1 MANDRATRAAWIAYG
16 LMSVCLLAYVV
27 SMIVRPAGE
36 SWPWLDNWGVA
47 VFNIFGSLLC
57 IARAAVSR
65 KGRTFPIVLGLG
77 LMAWA
82 LGDLALAVESIGGAS
97 PSTPSV
103 ADAFYLA
110 FYPITYVALMV
121 RLRAQVQRWTIAT
134 WLDGAVAGLGAA
146 ALCAAF
152 VFAGVMRSAGGG
164 TAAVATD
171 LAYPIGDLLLL
182 VMVVGGTAVLP
193 GRRKAGWLML
203 AAGYA
208 VVAIGDT
215 FNLFGSGIGATHT
228 GTVINGLAW
237 PASILV
243 VSASVWL
250 RPKPTDPHAHTRAP
264 GFVLPGIASLAAL
277 VILFV
282 GSLHHIDAAALALAV
297 ATLLAAGVRF
307 ALSLKSLRALT
318 EERHTQAITDQLTT
332 LGNRRGLF
340 EMLDALAEEQTT
352 GEAEPRSLAFLFV
365 DLNRFK
371 EVNDSFGHSVGDELL
386 RQLGER
392 LSGSLRDSDLLV
404 RLGGD
409 EFAVALLDADRD
421 YAVTVAERI
430 SARLE
435 APFVLG
441 AIRARISASIGI
453 AGMPTDATNAN
464 DLLRCAD
471 LAMYRAKLDGTPFA
485 IFQGGPDGDANR
497 TGLVEELRVAIDQRQ
512 LELHYQP
519 LIELSTGEL
528 AGFEALVR
536 WSHPRLGN
544 VPPVDF
550 LPLAEGADLMGPLT
564 EFVLGQAVTQCA
576 EWRAADRPVTVSVNI
591 STTSLLNPEFVGYV
605 KRLLEERQL
614 PPEALVL
621 EITETTAIADFN
633 RCKRS
638 IEDLRNLGLVV
649 SVDDFGAGFTS
660 LAYLSNLAVGELK
673 LDRSFITGLAT
684 ADDERDLA
692 LVRSTIDLAHA
703 LGLRVVAEGV
713 EDVAS
718 FELLAGLGCDLAQ
731 GYLISQA
738 KPASELAMGPYA
750 PQHRP
755 PAAASALLD
764 RAGVAEVLVEQRQD
778 PPPGILG

>member
-1 MANDRATRAAWIAYG
+1 MA
-16 LMSVCLLAYVV
+16 VCLFAYIV
-27 SMIVRPAGE
+27 SMIVRPASA
-36 SWPWLDNWGVA
+36 SWPLIDDWGVA
-47 VFNIFGSLLC
+47 LFNIVGALLC
-57 IARAAVSR
+57 MARAAVSP

-97 PSTPSV
+97 PATPSV

-110 FYPITYVALMV
+110 FYPITYVALML
-121 RLRAQVQRWTIAT
+121 RLRTQVTEWTT
-134 WLDGAVAGLGAA
+134 TLWLDGAVAGLGAA

-152 VFAGVMRSAGGG
+152 VFGGVLRSAGGG
-164 TAAVATD
+164 TAAVATN

-193 GRRKAGWLML
+193 GRRKAGWLLL

-228 GTVINGLAW
+228 GTVLNGLAW
-237 PASILV
+237 PACILL

-250 RPKPTDPHAHTRAP
+250 RPQPADPRAQKRAP

-282 GSLHHIDAAALALAV
+282 GSLHHIDTAALGLAAA
-297 ATLLAAGVRF
+297 TLMAAGLRF
-307 ALSLKSLRALT
+307 ALSLRSLRALT
-318 EERHTQAITDQLTT
+318 AERHTQAITDQLTT

-340 EMLDALAEEQTT
+340 ELLDAVAGEHAS
-352 GEAEPRSLAFLFV
+352 GEAEPTSVAFLFV

-371 EVNDSFGHSVGDELL
+371 EVNDSFGHSVGDALL

-421 YAVTVAERI
+421 YAATIAERI
-430 SARLE
+430 SAKLE

-453 AGMPTDATNAN
+453 AGMPTDATNAH

-471 LAMYRAKLDGTPFA
+471 LAMYRAKLECMPFA
-485 IFQGGPDGDANR
+485 IFQGELDGDANR
-497 TGLVEELRVAIDQRQ
+497 MGLVEELRVAIEQGQ

-519 LIELSTGEL
+519 LIELRTGEL
-528 AGFEALVR
+528 SGFEALVR

-544 VPPVDF
+544 IPPVDF
-550 LPLAEGADLMGPLT
+550 LPLAEDADLMGPLT
-564 EFVLGQAVTQCA
+564 ELVLERALTQCA
-576 EWRAADRPVTVSVNI
+576 EWRAADRLVTVSVNI
-591 STTSLLNPEFVGYV
+591 STTSLMNPAFVGYV

-614 PPEALVL
+614 SPDALVL
-621 EITETTAIADFN
+621 EITETTAIADLN

-684 ADDERDLA
+684 ANDDRDLA
-692 LVRSTIDLAHA
+692 LVRSTIELAHA

-713 EDVAS
+713 EDAAS
-718 FELLAGLGCDLAQ
+718 FELLAGLNCDLAQ
-731 GYLISQA
+731 GYLIS
-738 KPASELAMGPYA
+738 KPRPANELAMGSYA
-750 PQHRP
+750 PQRGGP
-755 PAAASALLD
+755 LTRSARLD
-764 RAGVAEVLVEQRQD
+764 DVGIPDVLVEERQD